1 MVQYISSFFSS
12 SSTVSNAAHAH
23 QQDARDAMGAPPVY
37 VNPDANRPITLA
49 IKQAQV
55 DYKKAKADHKSMQAI
70 IADELVA
77 INSERQAEIE
87 RVEAEYAE
95 KADALQLEEHEC
107 ARQLGEAKSRLL
119 ELQRNALTLVE
130 DAFGDLLEI
139 GVLDYR
145 VLPGGDVAQE
155 AVNEPLQ
162 AHAAGLLPSGEE
174 ADPAVCP
181 QDERCVPAAAAA
193 AEAVAQV
200 GPQSL
205 SSAELAR
212 AHNVFGCYNAKW
224 AVFDQKTLILVEA
237 RCKPTQARINFNH
250 VKAEL
255 TRILP
260 AKINIHHLSKVSK
273 KKIELLVDVMDQPEI
288 CWRLFQEG
296 WAVDDVKDPE
306 NIFANCCNTK
316 TKKLSELKL
325 RYKKESNS
333 VSNIG
338 VSAYYLYCIKQLQK
352 HFNS

>member
-1 MVQYISSFFSS
+1 MAQYISSFYSS

-55 DYKKAKADHKSMQAI
+55 DYEKTKADHKSMQAI

-77 INSERQAEIE
+77 INAERQAEIE
-87 RVEAEYAE
+87 RVEAKYAE

-107 ARQLGEAKSRLL
+107 MQKLGEAKSRLL

-130 DAFGDLLEI
+130 DAFGDILEI

-145 VLPGGDVAQE
+145 VLPSGDVAQE

-162 AHAAGLLPSGEE
+162 VHAARMLPSGEE
-174 ADPAVCP
+174 AGAAVCH
-181 QDERCVPAAAAA
+181 QDERCVPATAAA
-193 AEAVAQV
+193 AEAVVQV
-200 GPQSL
+200 GPQPL
-205 SSAELAR
+205 SPVELAR
-212 AHNVFGCYNAKW
+212 ARNAFGCYNAKW

-237 RCKPTQARINFNH
+237 RCKLTQARIGFNH

-273 KKIELLVDVMDQPEI
+273 KKTELLVDVIDQPEI

-296 WAVDDVKDPE
+296 WAIGDVKDPE

-316 TKKLSELKL
+316 TEKISELKL
-325 RYKKESNS
+325 RYKKECNS

-338 VSAYYLYCIKQLQK
+338 VSAYYMYCIKQLHK
-352 HFNS
+352 HFSS